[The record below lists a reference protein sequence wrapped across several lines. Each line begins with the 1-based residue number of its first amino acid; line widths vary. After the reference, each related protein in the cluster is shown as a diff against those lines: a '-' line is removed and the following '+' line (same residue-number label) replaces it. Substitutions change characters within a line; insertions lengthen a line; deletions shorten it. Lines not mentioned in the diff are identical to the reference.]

1 MSLQFAEILF
11 WIAAASCALA
21 ELAILRA
28 VFSPHG
34 NASSSAPIPHSPR
47 GAEML
52 WAVLPAIALAALLAA
67 TWRAIH

>member
-1 MSLQFAEILF
+1 MSRQLTETLF
-11 WIAAASCALA
+11 WIAAASCAIA

-28 VFSPHG
+28 VFAPYRST
-34 NASSSAPIPHSPR
+34 APISHSPR

-52 WAVLPAIALAALLAA
+52 WAVLPAIALAGLLAA